1 MKYLKCVL
9 PALALLTASPS
20 FADVVY
26 IGGVKHIVTDYS
38 YSSDTRRIAD
48 IELIGDAGQELTF
61 DITAIVSGLG
71 RIKPDIICDYSA
83 GSVICYTGDD
93 PDINDFVYD
102 VRITA
107 TCIADDG
114 STVAIGVDRDN
125 ENLYTSQPISDFR
138 QEVTLTIDN
147 TLVTGGKCDNLNI
160 DIQGNLDVIEDVDLE
175 VLVYEQF

>member
-1 MKYLKCVL
+1 MKLLKSAL
-9 PALALLTASPS
+9 PVLALLAAAPAL
-20 FADVVY
+20 ADVVY
-26 IGGVKHIVTDYS
+26 IGGVKHIVSEYS

-48 IELIGDAGQELTF
+48 IEIIGDEGQEITF

-71 RIKPDIICDYSA
+71 RIKPDIICDYS
-83 GSVICYTGDD
+83 GGTTICYTGDD

-107 TCIADDG
+107 TCVADDG
-114 STVAIGVDRDN
+114 SKVAIGVDRDN

-175 VLVYEQF
+175 VLIYEQF